1 MLGTMIKKEIVT
13 TVLDLRFVIASLL
26 FLVLI
31 PLGMYVS
38 RKDYE
43 QRLANYNLEH
53 QMYRQKYGKEV
64 SSKVEVR
71 GFRTPSVLSI
81 FASGLDHYIPDK
93 VITSRSGIFST
104 TKDVRAGDSPALLF
118 GRMDLLFNVCFVA
131 SLVALV
137 FTFSSIS
144 GERQAGT
151 LGLMLANPIPRSHIL
166 LSKIAGNY
174 ICLLIPFVMS
184 LLIASIIL
192 ELSQDISILLPQ
204 LYPSYL
210 IILVVTLVFILTM
223 VTLGVLISGMTQ
235 KPIISMTVSLFVW
248 VIIVLALPKVSPM
261 LARIIYPVEAEQVV
275 NLRKQMALEDIEKT
289 FKQKSIDIH
298 NKYLQQIPEKL
309 INEYFQVKPHETESY
324 LLQSQ
329 YKSVVPLD
337 KELIALAQENNK
349 RIANEIGQIA
359 QNHKNKMNIQNTI
372 AMNISRLSPACCYSY
387 LISGLSNTGTREY
400 DKLMENAQ
408 QFQDQVKTAIYDKYQ
423 RRVWKIG
430 GMTTFGGTRLHE
442 FPETV
447 PDMQYR
453 YSSLVEILEA
463 GLVDVILSISFTFL
477 FFTLAFVTFN
487 RYDVRS

>member
-1 MLGTMIKKEIVT
+1 MIKKEIVT

-64 SSKVEVR
+64 SSSVEVQ
-71 GFRTPSVLSI
+71 GFRPPSVLSI
-81 FASGLDHYIPDK
+81 FALGLDHYIPDK
-93 VITSRSGIFST
+93 IITSRSGIFRT
-104 TKDVRAGDSPALLF
+104 TKNVCAGDSPSLLF

-131 SLVALV
+131 SLVALS

-144 GERQAGT
+144 GERQSGT
-151 LGLMLANPIPRSHIL
+151 LKLMLSNPIPRSHIL
-166 LSKIAGNY
+166 LSKITGNY
-174 ICLLIPFVMS
+174 VSLLIPFVMS

-204 LYPSYL
+204 LYPSFL
-210 IILVVTLVFILTM
+210 IILVVTLSFILTM

-261 LARIIYPVEAEQVV
+261 LARIIYPVETEQVV
-275 NLRKQMALEDIEKT
+275 KFRKHMVLDDLQKT
-289 FKQKSIDIH
+289 YIQESTQIH
-298 NKYLQQIPEKL
+298 NKYQHIPEKL
-309 INEYFQVKPHETESY
+309 MISYFAGKGSHEKYGLSAEE
-324 LLQSQ
+324 
-329 YKSVVPLD
+329 KSVLPLD
-337 KELIALAQENNK
+337 VELTALRKKNQEQINNK
-349 RIANEIGQIA
+349 IGQIVR
-359 QNHKNKMNIQNTI
+359 NHRNKMNKQNAI
-372 AMNISRLSPACCYSY
+372 ATNISRLSPASCYTY
-387 LISGLSNTGTREY
+387 LVSGLSNTGPREFE
-400 DKLMENAQ
+400 KFIENAQ
-408 QFQDQVKTAIYDKYQ
+408 EFQDEVKKAIYDNYEKRATKSFGQ
-423 RRVWKIG
+423 
-430 GMTTFGGTRLHE
+430 TTTLRDP
-442 FPETV
+442 PETV
-447 PDMQYR
+447 PDMHYR
-453 YSSLVEILEA
+453 YASLTEILEA
-463 GLVDVILSISFTFL
+463 GLVDVILSIGFTFL